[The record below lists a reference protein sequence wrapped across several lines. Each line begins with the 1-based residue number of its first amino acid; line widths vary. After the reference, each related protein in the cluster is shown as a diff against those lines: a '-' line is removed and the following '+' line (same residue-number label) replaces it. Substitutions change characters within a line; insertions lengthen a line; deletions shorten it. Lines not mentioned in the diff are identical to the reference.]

1 MSEKKEANMTG
12 SSNAG
17 EDVRGPQAIA
27 RASWSSKLAFVLA
40 AAGSAVGLGTIW
52 RFPYLAA
59 HYGGGTFLIVFAA
72 FMLLFAACAAITFI
86 VVALGVNGGIEKA
99 RKRTSS

>member
-1 MSEKKEANMTG
+1 M
-12 SSNAG
+12 
-17 EDVRGPQAIA
+17 
-27 RASWSSKLAFVLA
+27 
-40 AAGSAVGLGTIW
+40 GLGTIW

-59 HYGGGTFLIVFAA
+59 HYGSGTFLIVFAA
-72 FMLLFAACAAITFI
+72 FILLFAACAAITFI